1 MCTQVTREAQCRRE
15 GLHPTGGSTL
25 IAAGKG
31 GHHQED
37 IILPYRRRVRNLCFN
52 HSHTLCDLLRR
63 RDPGR
68 GLLEVGDLLRIT
80 PSVILSG
87 SRASSWRKNGIGIDY
102 DSDLSRPKDNKTKFL
117 LQDISKMSMCS
128 LPTSFE
134 NPHLLAIV
142 LDLNPYSWAL
152 LKLRKQLSFEEFIR
166 VVLVF
171 INSYLAAKAENRIV
185 LIVSSLGSR
194 LVSVCG
200 ILNAT
205 EIRC

>member
-1 MCTQVTREAQCRRE
+1 M
-15 GLHPTGGSTL
+15 
-25 IAAGKG
+25 
-31 GHHQED
+31 
-37 IILPYRRRVRNLCFN
+37 
-52 HSHTLCDLLRR
+52 
-63 RDPGR
+63 
-68 GLLEVGDLLRIT
+68 GDLLRIT